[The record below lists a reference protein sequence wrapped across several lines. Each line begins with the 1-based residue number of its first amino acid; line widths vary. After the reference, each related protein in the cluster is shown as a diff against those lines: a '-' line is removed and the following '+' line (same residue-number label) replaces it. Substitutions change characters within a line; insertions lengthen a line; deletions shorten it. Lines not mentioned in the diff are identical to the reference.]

1 MNLALRTLEDLY
13 LRHRNYDPETPLI
26 SRASQYDFWLS
37 LRVLEATTVM
47 WSLRKVLMWKRI
59 MIVVHVQIVKVILS
73 AHKQSCQSA
82 VTTLTRKPAQ
92 YLVYIICLHHISDCV

>member
-1 MNLALRTLEDLY
+1 MNLALRVYTTSRYLKSAAELYFCQTLEDLY

-47 WSLRKVLMWKRI
+47 WSLSKLI
-59 MIVVHVQIVKVILS
+59 QSQCETGGLILPQEKCSCGS
-73 AHKQSCQSA
+73 A
-82 VTTLTRKPAQ
+82 L
-92 YLVYIICLHHISDCV
+92 